1 MDLVLRS
8 RRPKEKLVCPA
19 CKLRQ
24 TSYEAGEEGDSV
36 SECVLL
42 WYVNKC
48 VLLWCVN
55 ECVLLWCVNE
65 CVLLWCVNGLC
76 ATVVCKQVCAGV
88 GDGIFTLI
96 KLHYMHTTYIDTYIS
111 AQGSYHI
118 YNKLYYCGIG
128 VVMQC
133 NRYY

>member
-1 MDLVLRS
+1 M
-8 RRPKEKLVCPA
+8 
-19 CKLRQ
+19 
-24 TSYEAGEEGDSV
+24 
-36 SECVLL
+36 
-42 WYVNKC
+42 
-48 VLLWCVN
+48 
-55 ECVLLWCVNE
+55 LLWCVNE

-76 ATVVCKQVCAGV
+76 ASV
-88 GDGIFTLI
+88 GDGKFTLI
-96 KLHYMHTTYIDTYIS
+96 KLHYMHTTYVS